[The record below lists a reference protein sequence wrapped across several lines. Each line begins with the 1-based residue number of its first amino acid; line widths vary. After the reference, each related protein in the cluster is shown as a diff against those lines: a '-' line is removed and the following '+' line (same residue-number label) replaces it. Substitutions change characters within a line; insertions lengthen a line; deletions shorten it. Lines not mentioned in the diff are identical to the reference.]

1 MSQLSRPFQ
10 LVLLVFGVL
19 ALVWL
24 FVLQGHPA
32 NTSTSPATS
41 VVSAP
46 APTASSEAKAA
57 AAPTNVYHGAA
68 PGVEGL
74 THAIA
79 QAHKAVATSQQSA
92 AAVEHKS
99 AAASGSTSTNSSQG
113 TSSATTPATHTSSHT
128 STAPGKGVGTAT
140 STHAAHT
147 VAPTSA
153 TRVHHSAT
161 PTKQTTT
168 PKARTHAS
176 PHPGAAVP
184 AGQRAVERQLSQGNV
199 VALLFWN
206 RQSPSDTAVRDELQL
221 LLKVHQHSQSYANQP
236 KVKRLFTDF
245 SSGIHRTIA
254 VDEATAKQVAEYG
267 AITRGVQLYNTP
279 TLLIITKT
287 GKTLVLTGLQ
297 DAYSIEQA
305 IDEARNA

>member
-92 AAVEHKS
+92 AAIEHKS

-113 TSSATTPATHTSSHT
+113 TSSATTPAK
-128 STAPGKGVGTAT
+128 AGTP
-140 STHAAHT
+140 AAHA

-161 PTKQTTT
+161 PAKQTTT
-168 PKARTHAS
+168 PTKQTIKPKSRT
-176 PHPGAAVP
+176 HPGAAVP
-184 AGQRAVERQLSQGNV
+184 AGQRTVERQLSQGNV

-236 KVKRLFTDF
+236 KVKRLLTDF
-245 SSGIHRTIA
+245 SPGIHRTIA